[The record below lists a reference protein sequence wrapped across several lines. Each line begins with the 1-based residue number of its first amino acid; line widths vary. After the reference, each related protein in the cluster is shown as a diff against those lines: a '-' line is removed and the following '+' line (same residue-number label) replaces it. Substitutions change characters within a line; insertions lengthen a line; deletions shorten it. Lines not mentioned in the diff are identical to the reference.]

1 MKQEQAKA
9 GTKLVARQLSVWSLV
24 GLALVLLL
32 VGVAIGALEWRSTL
46 AMRQSA
52 VVERLAGVANVADAA
67 ERTNREIA
75 ARNFSRF
82 RSEFDPLPTYNAD
95 TGEVLSFGVPVNN
108 DFSAVDKFNKD
119 TGGVATVFARKGDD
133 FERVTTS
140 LKKQDGTRAMGTLL
154 DKNHPAYPLM
164 LAGQSYTGPAVLFGT
179 PYMTHYEPIKVDGK
193 VVGIFFIGADI
204 SLQVAALEKQIRRA
218 ALFDSGGAYLIESKG
233 DAAQARFLVHPSAK
247 GKPVLEA
254 YAQAG
259 EFLKALTAQAS
270 GTRLDAPSLLG
281 HSGEKRWATFQKTAA
296 GNQWLVAEVSAAE
309 AMAQFWRNMAIIWAL
324 LGATAVLLG
333 VTLYFAIHRAVSQPL
348 GELTAAVTA
357 VAHGDLTHTFQS
369 ARRDEIGVLV
379 GQTEALR
386 GRYLNA
392 LLLVREAAQSI
403 GNASAEIASG
413 NQDLSLRTE
422 QTASN
427 LQSTASSMA
436 QLTGTVQHS
445 ADSARQANQ
454 LAASAAEVAVRGGT
468 VVGEVVSTMNDIN
481 HSSRKIADIIGV
493 IDGIAFQT
501 NILALNAAVEA
512 ARAGEQGR
520 GFAVVASEV
529 RSLAGRS
536 AEAAKEIKALIGASV
551 DKVDAG
557 ARLVQNA
564 GDTMNEIVSAVQKV
578 SDIIAQISA
587 AAAEQSN
594 GIGSVNAAVG
604 ELDQMTQQNA
614 ALVEQSAAA
623 AESLREQ
630 AHRLEQAVSV
640 FQLSAS
646 GARGAGVA
654 RLAAAPALSPPRTA
668 TQLAPPPRPRQIA
681 VNAPPKL
688 ARNQA
693 TALGHTPTRR
703 I

>member
-1 MKQEQAKA
+1 MTQSKA
-9 GTKLVARQLSVWSLV
+9 PHQLMARQLSVWSLL

-32 VGVAIGALEWRSTL
+32 VGVAIGVLEWRSTQV
-46 AMRQSA
+46 MRVSA
-52 VVERLAGVANVADAA
+52 VAERVFGVVSVADAA
-67 ERTNREIA
+67 DHTNREMA
-75 ARNFSRF
+75 KRNFTKF
-82 RSEFDPLPTYNAD
+82 RNEFDPLPSYNQE

-108 DFSAVDKFNKD
+108 DFGAVDKFNKD

-140 LKKQDGTRAMGTLL
+140 LKKQDGSRAMGTLL
-154 DKNHPAYPLM
+154 GAAHPAHKLM

-179 PYMTHYEPIKVDGK
+179 PYMTHYEPIKDSSGA
-193 VVGIFFIGADI
+193 VVGIFFIGLDI
-204 SLQVAALEKQIRRA
+204 SLQQAALEKQISEARF
-218 ALFDSGGAYLIESKG
+218 FDTGGAYLIESKG
-233 DAAQARFLVHPSAK
+233 ALAEARFLVHPTAK
-247 GKPVLEA
+247 GKKVLEVFP
-254 YAQAG
+254 QA
-259 EFLKALTAQAS
+259 EKFLTSVTAQQEGQFFDALPFLGNAS
-270 GTRLDAPSLLG
+270 G
-281 HSGEKRWATFQKTAA
+281 KRWVVFHKTEV

-309 AMAQFWRNMAIIWAL
+309 AMAQFWTNMRIIWAL

-333 VTLYFAIHRAVSQPL
+333 VGLYFAVHRAVSKPL

-357 VAHGDLTHTFQS
+357 VAHGDLTQTFQS
-369 ARRDEIGVLV
+369 SRRDEIGVLV
-379 GQTEALR
+379 GETEHLR

-392 LLLVREAAQSI
+392 LLQVRQAAESI
-403 GNASAEIASG
+403 STASAEIASG
-413 NQDLSLRTE
+413 NQDLSQRTE

-454 LAASAAEVAVRGGT
+454 LAASAAEVAARGGA
-468 VVGEVVSTMNDIN
+468 VVGEVVTTMNEIN
-481 HSSRKIADIIGV
+481 HSSRKIADIISV

-536 AEAAKEIKALIGASV
+536 AEAAKEIKALINASV
-551 DKVDAG
+551 EKVDSG
-557 ARLVQNA
+557 SKLVQNA
-564 GDTMNEIVSAVQKV
+564 GDTMNEIVASVRKV
-578 SDIIAQISA
+578 SDIMAQISA

-594 GIGSVNAAVG
+594 GIGNVNAAVG

-630 AHRLEQAVSV
+630 ARRLEEAVSV
-640 FQLSAS
+640 FHLT
-646 GARGAGVA
+646 AGPRSTAQAGLQAPRAVP
-654 RLAAAPALSPPRTA
+654 RLAQSA
-668 TQLAPPPRPRQIA
+668 PRQIA
-681 VNAPPKL
+681 ARAPAKL
-688 ARNQA
+688 GKPRVSAI
-693 TALGHTPTRR
+693 GHNPR
-703 I
+703 

>member
-1 MKQEQAKA
+1 MTLSKTPHQ
-9 GTKLVARQLSVWSLV
+9 LVARRLSVWSLL

-32 VGVAIGALEWRSTL
+32 VGVAIGLLEWRSTQD
-46 AMRQSA
+46 MRMSA
-52 VVERLAGVANVADAA
+52 VAERVFGVVSVADAA
-67 ERTNREIA
+67 DHTNREMA
-75 ARNFSRF
+75 QRNFTKF
-82 RSEFDPLPTYNAD
+82 RHEFDPLPSYNPE

-108 DFSAVDKFNKD
+108 DFSAVDKFNRD

-140 LKKQDGTRAMGTLL
+140 LKKQDGSRAMGTLL
-154 DKNHPAYPLM
+154 GSAHPAHKLM

-179 PYMTHYEPIKVDGK
+179 PYMTHYEPIKDSSGA
-193 VVGIFFIGADI
+193 VVGIFFIGMDI
-204 SLQVAALEKQIRRA
+204 SLQQAALEKQISEVRF
-218 ALFDSGGAYLIESKG
+218 FDTGGAYLIESKG
-233 DAAQARFLVHPSAK
+233 APAEARFLVHPTAK
-247 GKPVLEA
+247 GKKVLEV
-254 YAQAG
+254 YPQA
-259 EFLKALTAQAS
+259 EKFLAAMTAQHD
-270 GTRLDAPSLLG
+270 GHIMDAVGLLG
-281 HSGEKRWATFQKTAA
+281 STGGKRWAIFHKTEV

-309 AMAQFWRNMAIIWAL
+309 AMAQFWTNMGIIWAL
-324 LGATAVLLG
+324 LAATAVLLG
-333 VTLYFAIHRAVSQPL
+333 VGLYFAVHRAVSKPL

-357 VAHGDLTHTFQS
+357 VAHGDLTQTFAS
-369 ARRDEIGVLV
+369 TRRDEIGVLV
-379 GQTEALR
+379 GETEAMR

-392 LLLVREAAQSI
+392 LLQVRQAAESI
-403 GNASAEIASG
+403 STASAEIASG
-413 NQDLSLRTE
+413 NQDLSQRTE

-454 LAASAAEVAVRGGT
+454 LAATAAEVAARGGT
-468 VVGEVVSTMNDIN
+468 VVGEVVTTMNEIN
-481 HSSRKIADIIGV
+481 HSARKIADIIGV

-536 AEAAKEIKALIGASV
+536 AEAAKEIKALIAASV
-551 DKVDAG
+551 EKVDSG
-557 ARLVQNA
+557 SKLVENA
-564 GDTMNEIVSAVQKV
+564 GQTMDEIVASVRQV
-578 SDIIAQISA
+578 SDMIGQISA

-594 GIGSVNAAVG
+594 GIGNVNAAVG

-630 AHRLEQAVSV
+630 ARRLEQAVSV
-640 FQLSAS
+640 FHLT
-646 GARGAGVA
+646 GGPRHT
-654 RLAAAPALSPPRTA
+654 APALQTPPAAPR
-668 TQLAPPPRPRQIA
+668 LARSAPPRQIA
-681 VNAPPKL
+681 ARAPAKL
-688 ARNQA
+688 GRAPVA
-693 TALGHTPTRR
+693 AIGHNSK
-703 I
+703 